1 MTLIT
6 RRHGIAAILSL
17 SLCVAGCASLRA
29 ASARH
34 DYIEGQTRE
43 YVYAQPL
50 PTVWP
55 QARQMLFTEG
65 FEVKDTDTS
74 NAETEWKESGKERV
88 RYLLSGI
95 AVDDNSCRVQFT
107 RAEEQKTKDGK
118 WEHLDTDRD
127 LGMEYKLIKKV
138 DPDRAHGIESEAD
151 QKGEQA
157 KKG

>member
-1 MTLIT
+1 MTSMT
-6 RRHGIAAILSL
+6 RRRGIAAILSL
-17 SLCVAGCASLRA
+17 SLFAAGCASLRA

-34 DYIEGQTRE
+34 EYIEKQTKD

-50 PTVWP
+50 GTVWP

-65 FEVKDTDTS
+65 FEVKDTDAS

-95 AVDDNSCRVQFT
+95 AVDDATCRVQFT

-118 WEHLDTDRD
+118 WEGLDTDRD
-127 LGMEYKLIKKV
+127 LGMEYKLIQKV
-138 DPDRAHGIESEAD
+138 DPDRAKGIESEAD
-151 QKGEQA
+151 SEGEKA